1 MAILVG
7 VDEAGYGPI
16 LGPLVITAVSFEV
29 KDHEVDGN
37 LWQILRGAVTGRSER
52 LPMRPLVIADSK
64 RLYTPGRSGKKL
76 SRLEEGVL
84 SFQGCIE
91 GVEDLKGLLCALHCY
106 NEGQAELYP
115 WYHDMRLGLPSDAPI
130 QEITRYR
137 RLLQEV
143 MASQGIKFLGARAAV
158 VSPHEFN
165 KGVES
170 HGNKALLLFDNCVK
184 LIKSLWEAHPQ
195 LEVLCDKH
203 GGRGRYGALLSRAFG
218 GCKMNVLSE
227 GPEAS
232 SYEFKDGVG
241 WLKVSF
247 IVKAEDKH
255 LPVAL
260 ASMYSKYLRELFLK
274 LFNKYWQ
281 ERLPGLK
288 PTAGYPEDAR
298 RFLRDIDSLRAS
310 LRISNEILARNR

>member
-37 LWQILRGAVTGRSER
+37 LWQILRGAVTGRLER
-52 LPMRPLVIADSK
+52 VPLRPLVVADSK
-64 RLYTPGRSGKKL
+64 RLYASGRPGKKL
-76 SRLEEGVL
+76 RRLEEGVL
-84 SFQGCIE
+84 SFQGCVE
-91 GVEDLKGLLCALHCY
+91 GVEDLKGFLTALHCY

-115 WYHDMRLGLPSDAPI
+115 WYHDMHLGLPIDSPV
-130 QEITRYR
+130 QEIIRYR

-143 MASQGIKFLGARAAV
+143 MASQGIKYLEARAV
-158 VSPHEFN
+158 VISPHEFN
-165 KGVES
+165 KGVEY

-184 LIKSLWEAHPQ
+184 LIKGLWGAHRQ

-203 GGRGRYGALLSRAFG
+203 GGRNRYGALLSRAFG

-227 GPEAS
+227 GTETS
-232 SYEFKDGVG
+232 SYELKDVTRR
-241 WLKVSF
+241 LKVSF
-247 IVKAEDKH
+247 ALKAEDKH

-260 ASMYSKYLRELFLK
+260 ASMYSKYIRELFLR
-274 LFNKYWQ
+274 LFNRYWQ

-288 PTAGYPEDAR
+288 PTAGYPKDAR

-310 LRISNEILARNR
+310 LRINNEILVRNR